1 MKKVFILIMSLVMII
16 LVSAVI
22 VSGIAGNN
30 NNATLWKANLEAL
43 SEIESPYCHN
53 GGPGATQCSI
63 SAGTNIV
70 GVGVSAGCSV
80 TCGGNTYAC
89 CSLRYICVSYPG
101 I

>member
-1 MKKVFILIMSLVMII
+1 MSLVMII

-53 GGPGATQCSI
+53 GGQVRH
-63 SAGTNIV
+63 NV
-70 GVGVSAGCSV
+70 LSV
-80 TCGGNTYAC
+80 
-89 CSLRYICVSYPG
+89 RERI
-101 I
+101 

>member
-1 MKKVFILIMSLVMII
+1 MSLVMII

>member
-1 MKKVFILIMSLVMII
+1 MLILSLVMII
-16 LVSAVI
+16 LASAVI
-22 VSGIAGNN
+22 VTGIAGN

-89 CSLRYICVSYPG
+89 CSLRCICVSYPG

>member
-1 MKKVFILIMSLVMII
+1 MKKVFMLILSLVMII
-16 LVSAVI
+16 LASAVI
-22 VSGIAGNN
+22 VTGIAGN

-89 CSLRYICVSYPG
+89 CSLRCICVSYPG